1 MMPKGLASLLLLL
14 IVLITRAVR
23 ILCGGD
29 EYDQQF
35 FNAYDQHD
43 HGLSIYGDGGQL
55 KMGYYDQSCPSV
67 ETVVRN
73 ITWSNV
79 AAKPFLAAKLLRL
92 HFHDAFVRGNDASVL
107 LDSTSTNKAEK
118 DAFPNLSLSGYD
130 VIDEIKA
137 ALEEKCNGTVSC
149 ADILAMAARD
159 AVSFQFQRPMWEV
172 LTGRKDGKISLA
184 TDIGPNIPSPRANF
198 STLLAQF
205 SSKGLNIVDLVVLS
219 GGHTIGIGHCS
230 LIFNRLYNFTGKG
243 DTDPFL
249 NQDYAKTLMGLC
261 PKNSPASS
269 VEMDP
274 HSSLSFDSH
283 YFTILNQKKGL
294 FLSDAALLTDRRS
307 ALISQ
312 LMRIPRVF
320 YDRFARSMMKMGAI
334 GVLGDGN
341 ALIRECEANGL
352 RKNFYEKSCP
362 QAEQLGCDA
371 SVLLDTVGTTK
382 SEKDTIPNLTL
393 SGFDVIDDVKAKVEQ
408 VCPGIVSCADI
419 LALAARDSVSFPF
432 KQPKWDVLTG
442 RRDGRISLASD
453 VAGNIPSPFSDFITL
468 KKVFAK
474 KGLSATDLV
483 VLSGGHTIG
492 VAHCATFSNR
502 LYNFTGEGDS
512 DPSLNP
518 TYAQSLK
525 KQCPN
530 PAKSSTTAEMDP
542 RSSLTFDTHYFT
554 ILNQHKGLFQSDAA
568 LLTDKKSAEMVKQ
581 LQSTDDFFFEFNKS
595 MEKIGAVELLT
606 GKDGEIRKKCR
617 VVN

>member
-1 MMPKGLASLLLLL
+1 MMPKSLAFLLFFL
-14 IVLITRAVR
+14 IILTRAII

-73 ITWSNV
+73 ITWCNV

-107 LDSTSTNKAEK
+107 LDSTPTNKAEK

-159 AVSFQFQRPMWEV
+159 AVSFKVRSMLYIFPKANVEGFNWEK
-172 LTGRKDGKISLA
+172 RRE
-184 TDIGPNIPSPRANF
+184 NITCNRYPTQYTVA
-198 STLLAQF
+198 
-205 SSKGLNIVDLVVLS
+205 
-219 GGHTIGIGHCS
+219 
-230 LIFNRLYNFTGKG
+230 IFKLQHPLGSIFKQRLYNFTGKG
-243 DTDPFL
+243 DTDPSL

-269 VEMDP
+269 VDMDP

-283 YFTILNQKKGL
+283 YFKILNQKKGL
-294 FLSDAALLTDRRS
+294 FQSDAALLTDRRS

-312 LMRIPRVF
+312 LMRIPGVF
-320 YDRFARSMMKMGAI
+320 FDRFARSMTKMGAI

-341 ALIRECEANGL
+341 GNGEGLVALIRECEANGL

-362 QAEQLGCDA
+362 QAEQL
-371 SVLLDTVGTTK
+371 VR
-382 SEKDTIPNLTL
+382 NLTW
-393 SGFDVIDDVKAKVEQ
+393 SKAQKNPSLGAKLLRMHFHDCFV
-408 VCPGIVSCADI
+408 
-419 LALAARDSVSFPF
+419 RF

-453 VAGNIPSPFSDFITL
+453 VAGNIPSP
-468 KKVFAK
+468 
-474 KGLSATDLV
+474 
-483 VLSGGHTIG
+483 
-492 VAHCATFSNR
+492 
-502 LYNFTGEGDS
+502 LYNFTGKGDS

-530 PAKSSTTAEMDP
+530 PAKSSTTVEMDP

-581 LQSTDDFFFEFNKS
+581 LQSADDFFFQFNKS
-595 MEKIGAVELLT
+595 MEKMGAVELLT
-606 GKDGEIRKKCR
+606 GKDGEIRKKCS